1 MYIVLIF
8 TKDGTPQVLDGQIVW
23 WSFVQIGDTLLSESV
38 VFKLWNRVL
47 FTNISESQ
55 IET

>member
-38 VFKLWNRVL
+38 VFKLWTVFYSPTFL
-47 FTNISESQ
+47 SLK
-55 IET
+55 